1 MDPPIGNGYRLPTIS
16 KKIISSPL
24 NVTTNSNRAMCNTKC
39 QQQRKINIVGSN
51 SSSSSSCNQKV
62 SSNSRLRK
70 SNNLTS
76 TTHHTHRNS
85 IKRIATEPSASA
97 AGQGYLQPAPT
108 TMTRMRHQV
117 CSLSFVIA
125 LMAVVILNNVGCFI
139 TSTTQVSAAASA
151 QRENTRILPLQ
162 SGGLADGGRIGFGD
176 SSSSGLSVVVTPN
189 VPCPPGMFRCNDGKC
204 ITSLWVCNYQKDC
217 EGGEDEQQSCPPPE
231 CEAGQINCGQYVFNK
246 TYCIPPHFRCDMTE
260 DCEDKSDEAQC
271 TYRKCQTTDVFCN
284 QPGGLPPSDGS
295 RLSGPC
301 VPTEKRCDGYLDCRN
316 GRDEEGCKGT
326 ACRLDQFRCANGLK
340 CISASLK
347 CNHKDDCGDN
357 SDEQGCNFPPCHH
370 GQFRCTNALCIPSN
384 FYCDGYHDCADE
396 SDEANCTAIACPDNK
411 FLCPRGGVNG
421 TPKCILKTQL
431 CDSKRD
437 CEDGSDEEAAC
448 STSSCPA
455 LSCEYKCGPSL
466 TGGICYCRPGQSL
479 APDNRTCVDLD
490 ECSEWGHC
498 DQLCTNT
505 EGSYSCSCTHGY
517 TLINN
522 AKCIAPDAN
531 NLQLIFAHDRAV
543 VRMSSHGGDP
553 RIIANASSA
562 SGVAYHYQRNTLYWS
577 DIKTRKVQSLPLD
590 VFSSAIQ
597 PLDLT
602 LPGTWAPVAL
612 AVDWVGDKIYVA
624 DLVGQK
630 IDVFEL
636 SGNWHAVVLG
646 SNLTGPADLALD
658 PTAGLMFVADGGQV
672 LKAHMDGTHARSI
685 VSEAAYK
692 ASGVTVDIISK
703 RVFWCDSL
711 LDYIETVDYE
721 GNHRVMVLRGQQV
734 PSPSR
739 LALFENRIF
748 WTDATKQG
756 IMSVDKYAG
765 PTSIQVTYKA
775 KDIREP
781 KGIVAVHAL
790 SQPKATNPCG
800 ANNGGCN
807 HMCIVTAVKGANHL
821 GYRCACHTGYQLQSD
836 LKNCKIVK
844 EFLMYSQQRFIKG
857 KVLEPVIEG
866 FSDAIL
872 PVVSRRARFVGLD
885 FDARDEFIYYSDVL
899 QDVIYRVHR
908 NGTGREIVLAS
919 QNEGV
924 EGLAVDWVSKNL
936 YYIDS
941 RKGTLNVLSTRNV
954 THRRTLLK
962 NLKRPR
968 AIVVHPNKGYIF
980 FSEWDRPAN
989 ITRAN
994 TDGSNLVVFKNV
1006 TLGWPNGLS
1015 IDFKEDRVYWC
1026 DALLDHV
1033 QHSKL
1038 DGSDIKT
1045 VNSRLVR
1052 HPFSI
1057 VIHNDWMYI
1066 TDWRL
1071 DAIIRLHKLT
1081 GEQEEMMVREPQTNR
1096 LYGVKVYSHDVQTV
1110 SDTQPCHYDN
1120 GKCQKICFAV
1130 PQNDTGK
1137 LLAKCSCPYGE
1148 RLADDQVSCVVDE
1161 SAEPPVQ
1168 PCPNSW
1174 DFTCNNQRC
1183 IPKSWVCD
1191 GDDDCL
1197 DNSDE
1202 EQNCTKPTC
1211 GSNEFQCKSGRC
1223 IPLNFRCDQEND
1235 CGDNS
1240 DEFECGNVT
1249 CGTAQFACANGRCIP
1264 NMWKCDSE
1272 NDCGDGSD
1280 EGDFC
1285 AEKTCAYFQFTCP
1298 RTGHCIPQS
1307 WVCDGDDDCFDKQDE
1322 KDCPPITCLANQFK
1336 CADLRQCV
1344 EESYKCDGIPD
1355 CNDGSDE
1362 LGCPSMGP
1370 NQCNLEKHFRC
1381 KTSGFCI
1388 PIAWHCD
1395 GSNDCSDHSDEED
1408 CGQITCAPN
1417 FFKCNNTN
1425 CVFKAYI
1432 CDGKDDCGDGS
1443 DESAQHACVP
1453 PPFKC
1458 PHGQWQCPGVTNRC
1472 VNTTSVCDG
1481 TPDCPNGAD
1490 EGEGCD
1496 LAECEHQSGL
1506 CSNGC
1511 QKTPQGATCVCP
1523 PGSEIGEDSYTC
1535 VDTNECDPPGLCSQ
1549 MCTNTKGSYFCSCV
1563 DGYILG
1569 PDKHHCKAVNHT
1581 AAFLIISNRHSIL
1594 VADLKDQGLERVPI
1608 YVENVVATASN
1619 MHTGTIFWSDM
1630 KLKKISRLDRGS
1642 EPQEIITTGLDL
1654 VEGLAYDWIAKNLYW
1669 LDSKLNTIEVSAE
1682 NGSNRLVLV
1691 RENITQPRGMC
1702 IDPSPG
1708 ARFIFWTDWGENPRI
1723 ERIGMDGTMRETIIN
1738 TKIYWPNGLTL
1749 DTATKRVY
1757 FADSKLDFIDFC
1769 YYNGTGRQQVLAGS
1783 HYLLH
1788 PHSLSLFE
1796 DTLYWTDR
1804 QLNRVLSAN
1813 KFRGHNQTVV
1823 SHLISQPLSIH
1834 VHHPSLQPMHPNPC
1848 ENSKCQHLCLLS
1860 PSASEGYSCKCKP
1873 GYRLLSEGRCVEEE
1887 NPFLMVVKGTQIVDI
1902 PLNGGDARAGSLAP
1916 VIGIESST
1924 GLDFDRKGE
1933 TLYWI
1938 QGREDDDENCTIFTT
1953 PYGGGN
1959 KTQFLGLDSGIVGA
1973 PYTIAFDWLGR
1984 NLYMGNRVASNIEV
1998 VRVDGKIKYRTIILA
2013 NDGNRT
2019 SVSKPKQIV
2028 LDPNEGKLFWIDEG
2042 GFGVPVKIARV
2053 NMNGN
2058 NPVVLK
2064 EDVEKP
2070 ESITLDIDK
2079 KQVYYSTI
2087 HPSTICVMDYNGDD
2101 FRVLLTEENA
2111 ISKPRSLGV
2120 LDSRL
2125 YFLDPA
2131 YENIVRVDLPR
2142 GDNPKTIVDNE
2153 PELKSMMIYKKRPMM
2168 QHPCQTSNGGCEHI
2182 CIPDDGAS
2190 RSCACGIGYR
2200 KENDINCV
2208 SYKTFAVV
2216 SQLDV
2221 TRGYSL
2227 TDSSEAMVP
2236 ISGTGHHILHVD
2248 VLFREQWIYWAEYNR
2263 GYWSG
2268 IFRTRPNG
2276 TELEHIIKDGI
2287 GSNGIRGL
2295 TIDWVA
2301 GNMYFTNV
2309 YPHENYVEVCWLD
2322 GSHRKVLVKTT
2333 NDAPRELAVNPIK
2346 RLLYWIDYGQYP
2358 RIGKAYL
2365 DGSKW
2370 TPVVTSGISNPRDLT
2385 VDMLTHDVYWVDSK
2399 LDTIQKIS
2407 YSGGNRQI
2415 IRRNLPNPMGIA
2427 IHLGDVYWVDRN
2439 LMTVFKSS
2447 KLPGNTSQPIKVRTN
2462 LAKLRDIAIYS
2473 INNQPQDESNPCTR
2487 LGNGGCDQLCFSFPV
2502 DNANPSALNYRCECA
2517 TGKLAADNR
2526 KCETVNEYLVFATRT
2541 EIRAVN
2547 LDPRSTQIPFTPMT
2561 NLTNVVGLDFDF
2573 HDNHMFYTQIRPWAK
2588 IAYTNADKPSVDSVK
2603 VVLSKGI
2610 NPEGISYDWT
2620 QNKVY
2625 WTDSSNNSIY
2635 AMNLDGSD
2643 LVMIARVERPR
2654 AIVLDPCNGTLYF
2667 TDWGRFGTS
2676 GKIFKT
2682 TMAGSLKRAIVD
2694 KDLSQPSGLAIDY
2707 DERKLYWTDAVREKI
2722 ERSDLDGKNR
2732 ELLVAATIYPF
2743 SITVFRNYIYWT
2755 DLQLRGVYRAEK
2767 HTGANMIEMV
2777 KRLEDSPRDIR
2788 VYSAERQ
2795 KCNVNPCLINN
2806 GGCAQSCHPAPNGKA
2821 ECKCDD
2827 NSKIVNEGR
2836 MCAPRN
2842 NTCEASKFYCQN
2854 GKCISR
2860 MWSCDG
2866 DDDCGD
2872 NSDEDPNY
2880 CAYHSCSPNEFR
2892 CNNGRCIFKSWK
2904 CDHENDCKDG
2914 SDEVDCTYPP
2924 CVDGEFTC
2932 GNGRCIPMSQVCNGV
2947 NDCKDNAT
2955 SDETHERCPTNTT
2968 CPANHLKCEKTNICV
2983 EPYWLC
2989 DGDNDC
2995 GDNSDED
3002 PLHCGQRT
3010 CPANS
3015 FRCPN
3020 HRCIPATWYCDG
3032 DDDCGDGA
3040 DEPPEYCKSEGRT
3053 CFGDLFTCDNGN
3065 CIPRIYICDGDNDC
3079 LDNSDE
3085 DSRHQCNERKCD
3097 EETEF
3102 TCVENKSWGR
3112 AQCIPKKWI
3121 CDGDPDCVDGADENV
3136 TLHNCATQQPCGED
3150 MYTCG
3155 NGRCINKGWVC
3166 DHDNDCGD
3174 GSDEGKFCNSKYKTC
3189 SELEFTC
3196 QNFKCIRNQ
3205 YRCDGEDD
3213 CGDHSD
3219 EVGCK
3224 KDNSTCATGQFSC
3237 ANGQCIDM
3245 SLVCN
3250 KVSDCSDDSDEPAH
3264 CNVDECAKVEIN
3276 QCGHKCVDTPT
3287 SYYCDCNQGYKL
3299 LADGKACADIDEC
3312 IELPGACSQHCSNT
3326 PGSFYCKCDE
3336 RYYERQLDEHTCK
3349 RKDNTS
3355 AWLIF
3360 TNKYYVRNMS
3370 IDGRQYNLMHQDL
3383 MNVVALDFDIKDE
3396 YMYFC
3401 DVTAK
3406 TIFRSKYTDP
3416 SEKPTREA
3424 VIRHDSHGL
3433 EGIAIDWVGRKLYWL
3448 DRHSKNLDVAE
3459 LDGTKRKTLRSGVV
3473 DPRAIVVHPGIGF
3486 LYFTSWHLQ
3495 AYIAKMGM
3503 DGSNFTRI
3511 LTWENDIAWPNAL
3524 AIDYFT
3530 DRIYWADAHLDY
3542 IAYADLEGRHRHIV
3556 LSGAKVPHVFA
3567 ISLFDDHLYWSD
3579 WNLKAIARA
3588 NKFTGANFTVLRNT
3602 THRPY
3607 DIHINHPLRQVPYH
3621 NPCGSNNGGC
3631 SHLCLISPP
3640 PESTYLNIE
3649 GYIEEGAP
3657 SYKCACPNQFYLARD
3672 SKTCIANCTTGQ
3684 HRCGGD
3690 DEKCIPWFWK
3700 CDGEKDCK
3708 DGSDEPTTCPQR
3720 HCRAG
3725 TFQCKNTN
3733 CTPSA
3738 TICDGIDDCGD
3749 GSDEQNCDLPCPD
3762 SDFKCKS
3769 SGRCILDSWR
3779 CDGDADCK
3787 DGSDEDPAVC
3797 HKRTCDPDTEFS
3809 CKNGRCIPKL
3819 WMCDF
3824 DNDCGDDSDEP
3835 AYMCRQRNCTTGWQR
3850 CPGQSNYR
3858 CIPKWLFC
3866 DGKDDCRDN
3875 SDELPENCPTC
3886 NTETDFKCGNNR
3898 CIPKQWMCDFAD
3910 DCGDGSD
3917 ENDAICKGKYR
3928 ECSESEF
3935 RCGNGKCISSRWQ
3948 CDHEDDCGDNS
3959 DELNC
3964 EGFQCK
3970 NGTFQCASGHC
3981 IASYFRCDGD
3991 RDCRDMSDEMGC
4003 PPRFPG
4009 GRYCPESRFQC
4020 NNNLCVSPSD
4030 LCDGTDDCGDGSD
4043 EDPKV
4048 CSDFNCDTLR
4058 RFQCDN
4064 HRCVARY
4071 QICDG
4076 VDNCGDGSDE
4086 NNMTICASKVK
4097 PCDLYTQYQCANK
4110 NCIERSQVCDYSDD
4124 CGDASDEL
4132 GCHHNLSCLDDTR
4145 GGCQHHC
4152 HNLTDG
4158 GYICACYPGYIIS
4171 PDNKKKCIDVDECA
4185 TRQHTC
4191 SHQCQNLNGTYSC
4204 SCREGFRLVDSS
4216 SGVCKADKDDVVV
4229 IFSNGPEI
4237 RALDL
4242 QKKEE
4247 FDVILSEKRI
4257 EALDYHAEQQIVFW
4271 ADSYDKTIKRSYMV
4285 NALDGQARI
4294 GFAQDLNMKGG
4305 SKPTAVAVDW
4315 LANNLYWAE
4324 VDRTGSKP
4332 RGRVMVATTD
4342 GRYRRS
4348 IVNAGLEVPT
4358 SIAVNPQLGRI
4369 YWSDAGSAPK
4379 IEVSWMD
4386 GSKRRPIITEAI
4398 RHPAGLT
4405 IDYAQDH
4412 VIYWVDT
4419 KLNAIESMKPDGS
4432 GRKTIVKSD
4441 QLRHPVSLDIFES
4454 NMYWVTRDTGEL
4466 LRQDKFGRGV
4476 QVAVHRNLV
4485 NPSGLKIYH
4494 EKRYNTSLKDPC
4506 YGSSCSHLCLL
4517 VPGGHRCACPDSS
4530 GALPSHRSTMEV
4542 ICDAAAERPRPAPR
4556 ICPCQNGGF
4565 CVEDNNGELMCEC
4578 LGDFKGDHCEQNAA
4592 GMFGHGGANVTAVV
4606 VPIMV
4611 ILLVLLAAGGVWFV
4625 IRKKPFGKLARLPTL
4640 TSSQSVTFRQGT
4652 NVEFNAPGFP
4662 GPNAPVGTTTG
4673 DVAPLEG
4680 YNLQTVNTGKTRDFS
4695 NPMYDAVQSGAT
4707 DPSISNG
4714 SGIYEVPHDPSKIKP
4729 IGPFTEPVSAILAP
4743 SSITHKS
4750 SPQLQ
4755 LRTRELDPSADN
4767 GKDTQY
4773 LVEEDKSEC

>member
-1 MDPPIGNGYRLPTIS
+1 MNPT
-16 KKIISSPL
+16 P
-24 NVTTNSNRAMCNTKC
+24 
-39 QQQRKINIVGSN
+39 VG
-51 SSSSSSCNQKV
+51 
-62 SSNSRLRK
+62 
-70 SNNLTS
+70 
-76 TTHHTHRNS
+76 
-85 IKRIATEPSASA
+85 
-97 AGQGYLQPAPT
+97 
-108 TMTRMRHQV
+108 
-117 CSLSFVIA
+117 
-125 LMAVVILNNVGCFI
+125 
-139 TSTTQVSAAASA
+139 
-151 QRENTRILPLQ
+151 
-162 SGGLADGGRIGFGD
+162 IGFGFGRKPPSKARMRSRWRPPSATTLLTPSD
-176 SSSSGLSVVVTPN
+176 PAEAADPLPTVTGVAPSSAPTAATPIGDRHPQQHSSSGIDRRLQQPHHQPQQHRQHRGQLTTLALLLLALVAISNLETLLAVRTEGPRN
-189 VPCPPGMFRCNDGKC
+189 RHGSPGGSLASTGGSSGINAECPTDSFRCNNGKC
-204 ITSLWVCNYQKDC
+204 ISHHWVCNYQKDC
-217 EGGEDEQQSCPPPE
+217 DDGEDEMQSCPPPE
-231 CEAGQINCGQYVFNK
+231 CETPQLNCGQYTFNK
-246 TYCIPPHFRCDMTE
+246 TYCIPPHYRCDMIE

-271 TYRKCQTTDVFCN
+271 TYRKCQHTDLFCN
-284 QPGGLPPSDGS
+284 TPTGAPAEGA
-295 RLSGPC
+295 RLTGPC
-301 VPTEKRCDGYLDCRN
+301 VPKEKRCDGYLDCRT
-316 GRDEEGCKGT
+316 GRDEVGCSGV

-340 CISASLK
+340 CIDAALK
-347 CNHKDDCGDN
+347 CNHRDDCGDN

-370 GQFRCTNALCIPSN
+370 AQFRCTNALCIPYN
-384 FYCDGYHDCADE
+384 FHCDGYHDCADK

-411 FLCPRGGVNG
+411 HLCPRGGASG
-421 TPKCILKTQL
+421 TPKCILKSQL
-431 CDSKRD
+431 CDGNRD
-437 CEDGSDEEAAC
+437 CEDGTDEETNC
-448 STSSCPA
+448 SMASCPA
-455 LSCEYKCGPSL
+455 LSCEFKCGPSL
-466 TGGICYCRPGQSL
+466 TGGVCYCKPGQSL

-490 ECSEWGHC
+490 ECAEWGHC

-505 EGSYSCSCTHGY
+505 MGSYTCQCAQGY
-517 TLINN
+517 TLINDS
-522 AKCIAPDAN
+522 KCIAPDAK
-531 NLQLIFAHDRAV
+531 NLQLIFAHDRAIM
-543 VRMSSHGGDP
+543 RMLPHGTEP
-553 RIIANASSA
+553 KVLANATSA
-562 SGVAYHYQRNTLYWS
+562 AGVTFHYARNTLYWS

-590 VFSSAIQ
+590 AQNKAVSPFDQ
-597 PLDLT
+597 T

-636 SGNWHAVVLG
+636 SGQWHAVVLG
-646 SNLTGPADLALD
+646 SNLTSPADLALD

-672 LKAHMDGTHARSI
+672 LRAHMDGTHARSI

-692 ASGVTVDIISK
+692 ASGVTVDIIGK

-711 LDYIETVDYE
+711 LDYIESVDYE
-721 GNHRVMVLRGQQV
+721 GAHRVMVLRGQQV

-739 LALFENRIF
+739 LALFENRIY

-756 IMSVDKYAG
+756 IMSVDKFEG

-781 KGIVAVHAL
+781 KGIIAVHAL
-790 SQPKATNPCG
+790 SQPRVSNPCG
-800 ANNGGCN
+800 NNNGGCN
-807 HMCIVTAVKGANHL
+807 HMCIVTAVKGAPTGL
-821 GYRCACHTGYQLQSD
+821 GFRCACSTGYQLETD
-836 LKNCKIVK
+836 LKLCKPVS

-866 FSDAIL
+866 FSDAIM

-924 EGLAVDWVSKNL
+924 EGLAVDWASKNL

-968 AIVVHPNKGYIF
+968 AIVVHPNRGFIF

-994 TDGSNLVVFKNV
+994 TDGSGLLVFKNV

-1033 QHSKL
+1033 QHANL
-1038 DGSDIKT
+1038 DGTDIKT

-1096 LYGVKVYSHDVQTV
+1096 LYGVKVYSHEVQRIA
-1110 SDTQPCHYDN
+1110 DTQPCHRNN
-1120 GKCQKICFAV
+1120 GGCQKICFAV
-1130 PQNDTGK
+1130 PIGASNGTDGVTTSSPSFGRLQSR
-1137 LLAKCSCPYGE
+1137 CSCPYGE
-1148 RLADDQVSCVVDE
+1148 RLADDQVSCIPDP

-1183 IPKSWVCD
+1183 IPRSWVCD

-1211 GSNEFQCKSGRC
+1211 GSNEFQCRSGRC
-1223 IPLNFRCDQEND
+1223 IPQNFRCDQEND

-1240 DEFECGNVT
+1240 DEQECGNVT
-1249 CGTAQFACANGRCIP
+1249 CGTSQFACANGRCIP

-1272 NDCGDGSD
+1272 NDCGDGTD

-1298 RTGHCIPQS
+1298 RTGHCIPKS

-1322 KDCPPITCLANQFK
+1322 KDCPPISCLANQFK

-1362 LGCPSMGP
+1362 VGCPSMGP

-1381 KTSGFCI
+1381 KSTGFCI

-1395 GSNDCSDHSDEED
+1395 GSNDCSDHSDEQD
-1408 CGQITCAPN
+1408 CGQITCAQN

-1432 CDGKDDCGDGS
+1432 CDGKDDCGDNS
-1443 DESAQHACVP
+1443 DEGAEHACVP

-1458 PHGQWQCPGVTNRC
+1458 PHGQWQCPGVSERC
-1472 VNTTSVCDG
+1472 VNITSVCDD
-1481 TPDCPNGAD
+1481 TPDCPNGSD

-1496 LAECEHQSGL
+1496 LAECEHQAGQ
-1506 CSNGC
+1506 CSSFC
-1511 QKTPQGATCVCP
+1511 QKTPNGALCVCP
-1523 PGSEIGEDSYTC
+1523 PGSEIGEDGYTC
-1535 VDTNECDPPGLCSQ
+1535 IDSNECDPPGLCSQ
-1549 MCTNTKGSYFCSCV
+1549 QCTNTKGSYFCSCT
-1563 DGYILG
+1563 DGYILESN
-1569 PDKHHCKAVNHT
+1569 KHTCKAVNHT

-1594 VADLKDQGLERVPI
+1594 VADLKEQGLERVPI
-1608 YVENVVATASN
+1608 IVENVVATASN

-1630 KLKKISRLDRGS
+1630 KLKKISRLDRGM
-1642 EPQEIITTGLDL
+1642 EPQEIINTGLDL
-1654 VEGLAYDWIAKNLYW
+1654 VEGLAYDWIAQNLYW

-1708 ARFIFWTDWGENPRI
+1708 ARWIFWTDWGENPRV
-1723 ERIGMDGTMRETIIN
+1723 ERIGMDGTMRKTIIN

-1749 DTATKRVY
+1749 DIATKRVY

-1769 YYNGTGRQQVLAGS
+1769 YYNGTGRQQVLASS

-1813 KFRGHNQTVV
+1813 KFRGKNQTVV

-1834 VHHPSLQPMHPNPC
+1834 VHHASLQPMTPNPC
-1848 ENSKCQHLCLLS
+1848 AGSRCQHLCLLS
-1860 PSASEGYSCKCKP
+1860 PSAQEGYSCKCKP
-1873 GYRLLSEGRCVEEE
+1873 GFKLLSEGRCIEEE
-1887 NPFLMVVKGTQIVDI
+1887 NPFLMVVKGTQIVDL
-1902 PLNGGDARAGSLAP
+1902 PLNGGDARAGALAP

-1933 TLYWI
+1933 TLYWV
-1938 QGREDDDENCTIFTT
+1938 QGREDDDENCTIYTT

-1959 KTQFLGLDSGIVGA
+1959 KTLFLGIENGIVGA

-1984 NLYMGNRVASNIEV
+1984 NLYIGNRVASNIEA
-1998 VRVDGKIKYRTIILA
+1998 VRVDGKQKYRTIILA
-2013 NDGNRT
+2013 NDGYPN
-2019 SVSKPKQIV
+2019 SVSRPKQIV
-2028 LDPNEGKLFWIDEG
+2028 LDPTDGKLFWIDEG
-2042 GFGVPVKIARV
+2042 VLEVPIKIGRV
-2053 NMNGN
+2053 DMNGQN
-2058 NPVVLK
+2058 AIVVFQ
-2064 EDVEKP
+2064 EFAHP
-2070 ESITLDIDK
+2070 ESLAVDTEK
-2079 KQVYYSTI
+2079 KMLYYSASNPAVI
-2087 HPSTICVMDYNGDD
+2087 GSMDYNGDD
-2101 FRVLLTEENA
+2101 HTLIA
-2111 ISKPRSLGV
+2111 MKDSHPMAKPRSLGI
-2120 LDSRL
+2120 LDHRL
-2125 YFLDPA
+2125 YYLDPL
-2131 YENIVRVDLPR
+2131 YERIVRIDLPH

-2153 PELKSMMIYKKRPMM
+2153 SDLRSMMIYKKRALM
-2168 QHPCQTSNGGCEHI
+2168 QHPCQTNNGGCKHL
-2182 CIPDDGAS
+2182 CIPGPGAT
-2190 RSCACGIGYR
+2190 RTCACGIGYK
-2200 KENDINCV
+2200 KENEINCV
-2208 SYKTFAVV
+2208 AYKIFAVV
-2216 SQLDV
+2216 SQLDMI
-2221 TRGYSL
+2221 RGYSL

-2236 ISGTGHHILHVD
+2236 VSGPGHHILHVD
-2248 VLFREQWIYWAEYNR
+2248 VMYREQWIYWAEYNR
-2263 GYWSG
+2263 GYWNG
-2268 IFRTRPNG
+2268 IFRSRPNG
-2276 TELEHIIKDGI
+2276 TDLQHVVKDGI

-2322 GSHRKVLVKTT
+2322 GSNRKVLVKTT
-2333 NDAPRELAVNPIK
+2333 TDAPRELAVNPIK
-2346 RLLYWIDYGQYP
+2346 RLLYWIDYGQHP
-2358 RIGKAYL
+2358 RIGKALL

-2370 TPVVTSGISNPRDLT
+2370 TPLVTSGISLPRDLT
-2385 VDMLTHDVYWVDSK
+2385 IDMQTHDIYWVDSK

-2407 YSGGNRQI
+2407 YNGANRKV
-2415 IRRNLPNPMGIA
+2415 IRRDLPNPMGIA
-2427 IHLGDVYWVDRN
+2427 VYLNDVYWVDRN
-2439 LMTVFKSS
+2439 LMTVFKAS
-2447 KLPGNTSQPIKVRTN
+2447 KHSANETATSVRTN
-2462 LAKLRDIAIYS
+2462 LEKLRDIAIYN
-2473 INNQPQDESNPCTR
+2473 INNQPQDDTNPCAH
-2487 LGNGGCDQLCFSFPV
+2487 LGNGGCDQLCFSFPPEGGATSGTSGR
-2502 DNANPSALNYRCECA
+2502 NFRCECA
-2517 TGKLAADNR
+2517 TGKLSADER
-2526 KCETVNEYLVFATRT
+2526 KCEVVNEYLVFATRT

-2547 LDPRSTQIPFTPMT
+2547 LDPHSTEVPFTPLT

-2573 HDNHMFYTQIRPWAK
+2573 AHNRMLYTQIRPWAK
-2588 IAYTNADKPSVDSVK
+2588 IAYTKANKPGHDDIT
-2603 VVLSKGI
+2603 VVLNKGI
-2610 NPEGISYDWT
+2610 NPEGIAYDWT
-2620 QNKVY
+2620 QQKIY

-2635 AMNLDGSD
+2635 AMNLDGSE

-2654 AIVLDPCNGTLYF
+2654 AIVLDPCNGTLFF

-2676 GKIFKT
+2676 GKIFRT

-2707 DERKLYWTDAVREKI
+2707 DERRLYWTDAVREKI
-2722 ERSDLDGKNR
+2722 ERSDLDGQNR

-2743 SITVFRNYIYWT
+2743 AITVFRNYIYWT

-2767 HTGANMIEMV
+2767 HTGANMVEMV

-2788 VYSAERQ
+2788 IYSSDRQ
-2795 KCNVNPCLINN
+2795 KCNVNPCRINN

-2827 NSKIVNEGR
+2827 STKVVNEGR

-2842 NTCEASKFYCQN
+2842 NTCEASKFYCKN
-2854 GKCISR
+2854 GRCISR

-2914 SDEVDCTYPP
+2914 SDELGCTYPP

-2932 GNGRCIPMSQVCNGV
+2932 ANGRCIPQAQVCNGV

-2955 SDETHERCPTNTT
+2955 SDETHERCPMNTT

-3010 CPANS
+3010 CPTNS

-3040 DEPPEYCKSEGRT
+3040 DEPPDYCKSEGRT

-3085 DSRHQCNERKCD
+3085 DNRHQCNDRKCD

-3102 TCVENKSWGR
+3102 TCVENKSWQR

-3121 CDGDPDCVDGADENV
+3121 CDGDPDCVDGADENT

-3150 MYTCG
+3150 MFTCG
-3155 NGRCINKGWVC
+3155 NGRCINKGWIC

-3174 GSDEGKFCNSKYKTC
+3174 GTDEGKFCNSKYKTC
-3189 SELEFTC
+3189 SAQEFTC

-3205 YRCDGEDD
+3205 SRCDGEDD

-3219 EVGCK
+3219 EVGCTK
-3224 KDNSTCATGQFSC
+3224 ENITCPQGQFAC
-3237 ANGQCIDM
+3237 TNGQCIDY

-3250 KVSDCSDDSDEPAH
+3250 KYPDCADESDEPAH
-3264 CNVDECAKVEIN
+3264 CNVNECAKVEIN
-3276 QCGHKCVDTPT
+3276 QCGHKCVDTLT
-3287 SYYCDCNQGYKL
+3287 GYYCDCNEGYKL
-3299 LADGKACADIDEC
+3299 LADGKACADVDEC
-3312 IELPGACSQHCSNT
+3312 LEQPGACSQHCSNT
-3326 PGSFYCKCDE
+3326 PGGFYCKCDE
-3336 RYYERQLDEHTCK
+3336 TYYERQNDEHTCK
-3349 RKDNTS
+3349 RKDRIPP
-3355 AWLIF
+3355 WLIF

-3370 IDGRQYNLMHQDL
+3370 VDGHQYNLMHQDL
-3383 MNVVALDFDIKDE
+3383 MNVVALDFDIREE

-3406 TIFRSKYTDP
+3406 TIFRAKYGEADDEMP
-3416 SEKPTREA
+3416 PEREA

-3448 DRHSKNLDVAE
+3448 DRHSKNLDVSE

-3473 DPRAIVVHPGIGF
+3473 DPRAIVVHPGIGY

-3503 DGSNFTRI
+3503 DGSNFSRI
-3511 LTWENDIAWPNAL
+3511 LNWNDGIAWPNAL
-3524 AIDYFT
+3524 SIDYFT

-3542 IAYADLEGRHRHIV
+3542 IAYADLEGRHRHTV
-3556 LSGAKVPHVFA
+3556 LSGSKVPHVFA
-3567 ISLFDDHLYWSD
+3567 LSLFDDYIYWSD
-3579 WNLKAIARA
+3579 WNLKAIVRA
-3588 NKFTGANFTVLRNT
+3588 NKFHGANYTVLRNT

-3607 DIHINHPLRQVPYH
+3607 DLHINHPLRQLPYT
-3621 NPCGSNNGGC
+3621 NPCGTNNGGC
-3631 SHLCLISPP
+3631 SHLCLIAPP

-3657 SYKCACPNQFYLARD
+3657 IFKCACPNQFYLARD
-3672 SKTCIANCTTGQ
+3672 MKTCVANCTAGQ
-3684 HRCGGD
+3684 HLCGGR

-3708 DGSDEPTTCPQR
+3708 DGSDEPATCAPR

-3738 TICDGIDDCGD
+3738 TICDGVDDCGD
-3749 GSDEQNCDLPCPD
+3749 RSDEQNCDLPCPL

-3797 HKRTCDPDTEFS
+3797 FKRTCDPKTEFS
-3809 CKNGRCIPKL
+3809 CKNGRCIPQL

-3875 SDELPENCPTC
+3875 SDELPENCPKC
-3886 NTETDFKCGNNR
+3886 NPETDFKCGNNR

-3910 DCGDGSD
+3910 DCGDASD
-3917 ENDAICKGKYR
+3917 ENEAVCKGRYR

-3959 DELNC
+3959 DEMHC
-3964 EGFQCK
+3964 EGYQCK

-3991 RDCRDMSDEMGC
+3991 RDCRDMSDEVGC

-4020 NNNLCVSPSD
+4020 NNNLCVSLSD

-4043 EDPKV
+4043 EDPSV

-4058 RFQCDN
+4058 RFQCSN

-4086 NNMTICASKVK
+4086 NNMTLCASKQK

-4110 NCIERSQVCDYSDD
+4110 HCIERSQVCDFSDD

-4132 GCHHNLSCLDDTR
+4132 GCHHTSSCSEANR

-4158 GYICACYPGYIIS
+4158 GYICTCYPGYIIAV
-4171 PDNKKKCIDVDECA
+4171 DNKKKCADVDECL

-4191 SHQCQNLNGTYSC
+4191 SHQCHNLNGTYSC
-4204 SCREGFRLVDSS
+4204 SCREGFHLTDGA
-4216 SGVCKADKDDVVV
+4216 SGVCRAEKEDVILV
-4229 IFSNGPEI
+4229 FANGQEI
-4237 RALDL
+4237 RGLDL
-4242 QKKEE
+4242 QKREE
-4247 FDVILSEKRI
+4247 FDVIAAEKRI
-4257 EALDYHAEQQIVFW
+4257 EALDYDAQQQIIFW

-4285 NALDGQARI
+4285 NAIDGRAKI

-4315 LANNLYWAE
+4315 LASNLYWTE
-4324 VDRTGSKP
+4324 MDRTGSKP
-4332 RGRVMVATTD
+4332 RGRVMVAKTD

-4386 GSKRRPIITEAI
+4386 GSKRRPLITEQI

-4405 IDYAQDH
+4405 IDYSQDH
-4412 VIYWVDT
+4412 IIYWVDT
-4419 KLNAIESMKPDGS
+4419 KLNAIESMRADGS
-4432 GRKTIVKSD
+4432 RRKAIVRGD
-4441 QLRHPVSLDIFES
+4441 QLRHPVSLDLFES
-4454 NMYWVTRDTGEL
+4454 NMFWMTRDTGEL
-4466 LRQDKFGRGV
+4466 VRQDKFGRGV
-4476 QVAVHRNLV
+4476 QVVLHRNLV
-4485 NPSGLKIYH
+4485 NPSGLKVYH
-4494 EKRYNTSLKDPC
+4494 DKRYNTSLPNPC
-4506 YGSSCSHLCLL
+4506 ENSTCSHLCLL
-4517 VPGGHRCACPDSS
+4517 VPGGHSCACPDAS
-4530 GALPSHRSTMEV
+4530 GPPPSHRSTAEV
-4542 ICDAAAERPRPAPR
+4542 ICNAAAEHPRPAPR
-4556 ICPCQNGGF
+4556 ICPCQNGGL
-4565 CVEDNNGELMCEC
+4565 CKEDAQGELVCEC
-4578 LGDFKGDHCEQNAA
+4578 LAEFRGEHCETSTTGA
-4592 GMFGHGGANVTAVV
+4592 FGHGGANVTAVV

-4611 ILLVLLAAGGVWFV
+4611 ILLVMMAAAGAWYV
-4625 IRKKPFGKLARLPTL
+4625 IRKRPFGKLARMPAM
-4640 TSSQSVTFRQGT
+4640 TSSQSVTFRHGS
-4652 NVEFNAPGFP
+4652 NVEFNESGFP
-4662 GPNAPVGTTTG
+4662 GASAPGAG
-4673 DVAPLEG
+4673 DVAPIEG
-4680 YNLQTVNTGKTRDFS
+4680 YNLQTVNANKARDFA
-4695 NPMYDAVQSGAT
+4695 NPMYDAVQSGTTA
-4707 DPSISNG
+4707 DPGMGNG
-4714 SGIYEVPHDPSKIKP
+4714 SGIYDVPGEPSAKGKSM
-4729 IGPFTEPVSAILAP
+4729 GHHAGGSFTEPASAIIAP
-4743 SSITHKS
+4743 SSITHKA

-4755 LRTRELDPSADN
+4755 LRTRELDPSADT
-4767 GKDTQY
+4767 GKDTQF